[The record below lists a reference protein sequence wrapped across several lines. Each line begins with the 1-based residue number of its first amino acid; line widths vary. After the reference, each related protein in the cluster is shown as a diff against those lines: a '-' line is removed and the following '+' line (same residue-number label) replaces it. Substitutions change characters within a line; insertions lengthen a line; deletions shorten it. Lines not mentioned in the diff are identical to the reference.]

1 MSKFGVITL
10 VFLLVVGAMVY
21 FGLQGVHEAKCEV
34 CITFNG
40 RTECRT
46 GQGRDREGAISSAR
60 TAACAVLAIGREDNI
75 KCTSL
80 EPSRLSCE

>member
-1 MSKFGVITL
+1 MSKFGLISL
-10 VFLLVVGAMVY
+10 VFLIVVGAMVY
-21 FGLQGVHEAKCEV
+21 FGLQGVHETRCEV

-46 GQGRDREGAISSAR
+46 GLGRDREGAIMSAQ
-60 TAACAVLAIGREDNI
+60 TAACAVLAIGREENI

-80 EPSRLSCE
+80 QPSRLACE